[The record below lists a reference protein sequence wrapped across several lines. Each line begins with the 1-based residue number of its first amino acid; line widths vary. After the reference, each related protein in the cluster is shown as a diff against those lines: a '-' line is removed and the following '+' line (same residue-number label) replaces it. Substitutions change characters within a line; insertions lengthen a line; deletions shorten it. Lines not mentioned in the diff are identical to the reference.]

1 MIMLQQTGFR
11 AIAAIATIVIT
22 LSMFFALSAEEWE
35 TRGPGRVLVNQKTTP
50 GVRRIIFDPLKAAP
64 GKYWCS
70 TGLFFDPAA
79 PINTVNFEI
88 RGELPGSLTFKM
100 RTDRGEDIYRTV
112 KLYSEWDTVSF
123 DFPGQPKL
131 LTSVELIF
139 NGSQPATTVELR
151 NIAIKEKPKR
161 RELARFWMPGTI
173 PAPIPGY
180 RIETTINS
188 CWRNSD
194 NEFPGI
200 DIPKGREMA
209 LDIARR
215 LQREFGS
222 VSVAVV
228 FGKVTEPDAAEF
240 VRKMNALGVTVVA
253 EGHDNPPAE
262 LVKNHGWAAVDINGK
277 NYPDHFHN
285 ADKTNPEVLSHL
297 QSNLKL
303 AAEAGAAVYRSVDYT
318 WQHLGGPVWGYSEA
332 AKRRWVED
340 LKGTDGKIEI
350 LDGNGRRR
358 VDFCEYFKSYFGF
371 EMTPA
376 DCGLTSWDAFV
387 PPAANEPDS
396 PARRNRKRLFIALYH
411 YEWLKFLNES
421 VRPYD
426 KLGMRAQPTLNP
438 ESQFN
443 GTDLYWMLKLSLTR
457 GWCTEWW
464 NSAPVIVPVYYH
476 SAYYGNVADKFH
488 KEIIHLG
495 ESGAAGNGFG
505 TIPNYWDNMA
515 NYLITY
521 VKSASC
527 DAKVMNDQYW
537 AASYE
542 NMTDPKHS
550 MPHEMYT
557 AFCSAWS
564 GFLQSKH
571 DRAKKI
577 ASGVLVIQNRAVMH
591 NLPPFDVGYGDAP
604 GSIARDLIEQ
614 NIIYDGAAFP
624 MEDAYNLNDYR
635 VIVYTPFEAPQ
646 GFSGRLSQWLTAM
659 PGRVIIT
666 HGDAVNRV
674 AAPVTSLAAEKAPF
688 RSGKGFAGLP
698 ELMAGHVN
706 SGVLSVSDPEMAA
719 ILKPWIGRI
728 VTFPAALAEAPGG
741 KVLATVGGVPLI
753 SEFPVGSSRV
763 IYLHNAPIEE
773 GTEGRKLQKALVAA
787 AMRRANITPAAYSP
801 DDRRVLVFDRGNS
814 PGKVVFIINVKANT
828 NMERDGKVYRVF
840 QAQNPDAAGVVR
852 IAGFVSGNQYL
863 VTDMI
868 TQKTNPV
875 TADDRG
881 MIEIS
886 FNGWDL
892 RGVYIDPVK

>member
-1 MIMLQQTGFR
+1 MITCDAVLSP
-11 AIAAIATIVIT
+11 AA
-22 LSMFFALSAEEWE
+22 EKWE
-35 TRGPGRVLVNQKTTP
+35 TNAPGKALANLETAP
-50 GVRRIIFDPLKAAP
+50 GERRIVFDPSKAAP
-64 GKYWCS
+64 GKYWCATS
-70 TGLFFDPAA
+70 LNFDPPATA
-79 PINTVNFEI
+79 GMVNFEI
-88 RGELPGSLTFKM
+88 KGTPAGSVTFKM
-100 RTDRGEDIYRTV
+100 RIDQEEDIYRTV
-112 KLYSEWDTVSF
+112 KLYPEWNQVSF
-123 DFPGQPKL
+123 DFPGQPKQL
-131 LTSVELIF
+131 ISLEMIF
-139 NGSQPATTVELR
+139 NGGWPATIAELR
-151 NIAIKEKPKR
+151 NIQIQEKPNR
-161 RELARFWMPGTI
+161 RELARFWMPKMI
-173 PAPIPGY
+173 PAPVPGY
-180 RIETTINS
+180 RIETTIHS

-200 DIPKGREMA
+200 ATSQGREMA
-209 LDIARR
+209 MDIIRN

-222 VSVAVV
+222 LSVAVNL
-228 FGKVTEPDAAEF
+228 FGNVSPHDAAAF
-240 VRKMNALGVTVVA
+240 VREMNAVGVTVVS
-253 EGHDNPPAE
+253 EGHDNPPPE
-262 LVKNHGWAAVDINGK
+262 LVKSHGLTAIDING
-277 NYPDHFHN
+277 NTYPNLCHD
-285 ADKTNPEVLSHL
+285 ADKTNPECLSYL

-303 AAEAGAAVYRSVDYT
+303 SAEAGVAVYRSVDYV
-318 WQHLGGPVWGYSEA
+318 WQHIGGPIWGYSEA

-340 LKGTDGKIEI
+340 LKGVDGKMEV
-350 LDGNGRRR
+350 LDCDGRRR
-358 VDFCEYFKSYFGF
+358 VDFGEYFKSYFGF

-376 DCGLTSWDAFV
+376 DCGLTAWDAFL

-396 PARRNRKRLFIALYH
+396 PARRNRMRLFIALYH

-476 SAYYGNVADKFH
+476 SAYYGNVADKFN

-505 TIPNYWDNMA
+505 TIPNYWSNTA

-550 MPHEMYT
+550 MPYEMYT
-557 AFCSAWS
+557 AFRSAWS

-571 DRAKKI
+571 DRAKKT

-646 GFSGRLSQWLTAM
+646 GFSGRLFQWLTAM

-666 HGDAVNRV
+666 HGDTVNRV
-674 AAPVTSLAAEKAPF
+674 AAPVTSLAVEKAPF
-688 RSGKGFAGLP
+688 RPGKGFAGLP

-719 ILKPWIGRI
+719 ILKQWIGRV
-728 VTFPAALAEAPGG
+728 VTFPAALAKAPGG
-741 KVLATVGGVPLI
+741 KVLATVGGVPLV

-763 IYLHNAPIEE
+763 IYLHNAPIEG

-787 AMRRANITPAAYSP
+787 AMRRAGVTPAAYSP
-801 DDRRVLVFDRGNS
+801 DNRRVLVFDRGNS

-852 IAGFVSGNQYL
+852 MAGFVSGNQYL

-868 TQKTNPV
+868 TGKTNPV

-881 MIEIS
+881 MIEIP